1 MFYRSAPRAGEVCL
15 RSAESP
21 TRESASAELPQA
33 GLPPVGVGVASAVLG
48 GVGMLLFIL
57 PVIGIP
63 ISIAGLVLG
72 LVGCLASLGG
82 TRVSL
87 RLSITGVVLSSIAL
101 GGDAAVAW
109 APAGYL
115 PNSRVQQMIE
125 PIPGRPYVPP
135 PASVDP

>member
-1 MFYRSAPRAGEVCL
+1 MGEVCL
-15 RSAESP
+15 RNTDSSTHE
-21 TRESASAELPQA
+21 ASTELPRA

-63 ISIAGLVLG
+63 VSIAGLVLG
-72 LVGCLASLGG
+72 LVGCMAALMGS
-82 TRVSL
+82 RVSL

-101 GGDAAVAW
+101 GGDVAITW

-115 PNSRVQQMIE
+115 PNSSVQQVIE
-125 PIPGRPYVPP
+125 PVPGRPYVPP
-135 PASVDP
+135 PAPVDP